1 MKNGGH
7 SFINLTSRRFQ
18 SNSTDDDIL
27 EKYRIFNAS
36 SKPMYMI
43 AKVTYNAEECGE
55 MSKHSFP
62 SSNRNLH
69 LVSMNLMITRAIT
82 MMTEMKIPAT
92 KSYRRMIH

>member
-18 SNSTDDDIL
+18 SNSADDDIL

-43 AKVTYNAEECGE
+43 AKVT
-55 MSKHSFP
+55 S
-62 SSNRNLH
+62 
-69 LVSMNLMITRAIT
+69 
-82 MMTEMKIPAT
+82 
-92 KSYRRMIH
+92 